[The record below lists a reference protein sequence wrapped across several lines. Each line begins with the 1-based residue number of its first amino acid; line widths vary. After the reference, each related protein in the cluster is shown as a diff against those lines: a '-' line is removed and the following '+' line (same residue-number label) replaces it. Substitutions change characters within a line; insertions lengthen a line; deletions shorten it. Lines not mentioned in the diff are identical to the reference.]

1 MLWPLSALLAIVLV
15 TLALGWLAD
24 QILQRV
30 ARRHPES
37 PVWALLRRCR
47 IPLQL
52 VVCTS
57 LLLAARPI
65 ERIFDLEG
73 DDTHHTVLLALM
85 ASLGW
90 LTIRV
95 VAAVLEA
102 FFLRYQAV
110 TDEPY
115 RVQRVQTQL
124 SLTRRVVS
132 ALIAVVTVAVML
144 LTFQAMRTIGASLLA
159 SAGILGIVAGIAAQS
174 ALGNFFAGLQIA
186 FGDTVR
192 IGDTVVVETQ
202 QGTVEEITLSYLV
215 IRLWDYRRLI
225 VPTSYFVSKPF
236 ENWTRKDP
244 GLLGAV
250 LLHLDHTTPVPE
262 LRTVLKEFLATNP
275 LWDSTEWALQVTD
288 TTPSTIVVRATM
300 TARTPDDVA
309 VLRFEVR
316 EHLVAHLRDHH
327 PTALPRIR
335 TGEGGRGRPGPVTPG

>member
-1 MLWPLSALLAIVLV
+1 MLRPLVALLAIVLV
-15 TLALGWLAD
+15 TLAVGWVAD
-24 QILQRV
+24 QVLQRL
-30 ARRHPES
+30 AASHPEA
-37 PVWALLRRCR
+37 PIWALLRRCR
-47 IPLQL
+47 VPLQL

-57 LLLAARPI
+57 LLIAVRPI
-65 ERIFDLEG
+65 ERLFGLEG
-73 DDTHHTVLLALM
+73 DDAHHVVLLVLIAC
-85 ASLGW
+85 LGW
-90 LTIRV
+90 LAVRI
-95 VAAVLEA
+95 VAATLEA
-102 FFLRYQAV
+102 FFTRYQALA
-110 TDEPY
+110 DDPA

-124 SLTRRVVS
+124 GMTRRVVS

-144 LTFQAMRTIGASLLA
+144 LTFQTMRTVGASLLA
-159 SAGILGIVAGIAAQS
+159 SAGIIGIVAGIAAQS

-192 IGDTVVVETQ
+192 LGDTVLVEGQ

-244 GLLGAV
+244 GLLGSV
-250 LLHLDHTTPVPE
+250 LLHLDHTTPVDQ
-262 LRTVLKEFLATNP
+262 LRTALGDFLPTTSH
-275 LWDSTEWALQVTD
+275 WDALEWSLQVTD

-309 VLRFEVR
+309 TLRFEVR
-316 EHLVAHLRDHH
+316 EHLLAYLRDHH

-335 TGEGGRGRPGPVTPG
+335 TGEGE